1 MADSLSQ
8 VSTMSRQEKRAS
20 IGLAGI
26 FSMRMLGLFMILP
39 VMSLY
44 AEELI
49 GVTPLLLG
57 LAISVYGLT
66 QALLQIPF
74 GLLSDRFGR
83 KKIITIGLLL
93 FVSGSI
99 VAAMSTT
106 IYGVILGRALQGS
119 GAVAAAVM
127 ALAADLTLEQ
137 NRTKIMATIGISI
150 GISFGVAMVL
160 GPLLAS
166 FAGLSGIFW
175 FTAVLAFGAI
185 VILHKVVPDASK
197 LTIHKDAE
205 PIPALMA
212 KVLKDGQLLRLD
224 FGIFCLHLVMTAM
237 FVVLPLLL
245 RGKLGLAAE
254 DHWMVYLPVLAL
266 SVVVMVPFVIV
277 AEKKRKMKLVFVSA
291 VGVLSL
297 ASFALYLF
305 SESLWGMVATLFVF
319 FTAFNLLEAT
329 LPSLISKIAFA
340 GGKGTAMG
348 VYSSSQ
354 FFGAFCGGLLGGFIW
369 DSYGL
374 SSVFLMCGGVLF
386 IWFLVAFGMKSPGH
400 MTSLLKH
407 LELQTAEQ
415 AKQITAKL
423 LAIKGV
429 LDVGI
434 SVDDSTAYLKVDND
448 LLDEEALDAIFL
460 NLQSCPEG
468 QE

>member
-1 MADSLSQ
+1 
-8 VSTMSRQEKRAS
+8 MSRQEKRAS

-83 KKIITIGLLL
+83 KRIITIGLLL

-460 NLQSCPEG
+460 NLQSCPQG

>member
-1 MADSLSQ
+1 
-8 VSTMSRQEKRAS
+8 MSEQEKRAS
-20 IGLAGI
+20 LGLAGI

-44 AEELI
+44 TENLNGI
-49 GVTPLLLG
+49 TPVLLG

-74 GLLSDRFGR
+74 GLMSDRFGR

-93 FVSGSI
+93 FVGGSV

-106 IYGVILGRALQGS
+106 IYGIIIGRALQGS

-150 GISFGVAMVL
+150 GVSFGIAMVL
-160 GPLLAS
+160 GPILA
-166 FAGLSGIFW
+166 AVVGLSGIFW
-175 FTAVLAFGAI
+175 FTAVLAIIGI
-185 VILHKVVPDASK
+185 VILHKVVPQPK
-197 LTIHKDAE
+197 KVTIHKDAE
-205 PIPALMA
+205 PVPALMG

-237 FVVLPLLL
+237 FVVLPLLM
-245 RGKLGLAAE
+245 RGKLGIAAE
-254 DHWMVYLPVLAL
+254 DHWMVYLPVLGL
-266 SVVVMVPFVIV
+266 SVIAMVPFIII
-277 AEKKRKMKLVFVSA
+277 AEKKRKMKTVFVSA
-291 VGVLSL
+291 VATL
-297 ASFALYLF
+297 AFASVGLYLF
-305 SESLWGMVATLFVF
+305 NGHVWGMVVSLFIF
-319 FTAFNLLEAT
+319 FTAFNLLEAS

-348 VYSSSQ
+348 VYSSAQ
-354 FFGAFCGGLLGGFIW
+354 FFGAFCGGLMGGLVW
-369 DSYGL
+369 SHYGL
-374 SSVFLMCGGVLF
+374 SEVFLVCAGILF
-386 IWFLVAFGMKSPGH
+386 VWSVVAFGMKSPRH

-407 LELQTAEQ
+407 VVVETAEQ
-415 AKQITAKL
+415 AKEITDKL

-434 SVDDSTAYLKVDND
+434 SVDDSTAYLKVDD
-448 LLDEEALDAIFL
+448 ELLDEAALDIIIS
-460 NLQSCPEG
+460 NLSEK
-468 QE
+468 

>member
-1 MADSLSQ
+1 MANSSSQ
-8 VSTMSRQEKRAS
+8 PSTMSEQEKRAS

-44 AEELI
+44 AGDLK

-74 GLLSDRFGR
+74 GLMSDRFGR
-83 KKIITIGLLL
+83 KKIITLGLLL
-93 FVSGSI
+93 FVTGSV

-106 IYGVILGRALQGS
+106 IYGIILGRALQGS
-119 GAVAAAVM
+119 GAVAAAIM

-150 GISFGVAMVL
+150 GISFGIAMVI

-166 FAGLSGIFW
+166 VAGLQGIFW
-175 FTAVLAFGAI
+175 FTAVLAIIGI
-185 VILHKVVPDASK
+185 IILHKVVPQPAS
-197 LTIHKDAE
+197 LSVHKDAE
-205 PIPALMA
+205 PIPALIG
-212 KVLKDGQLLRLD
+212 KVLKDSQLLRLD

-237 FVVLPLLL
+237 FVVLPIVL
-245 RGKLGLAAE
+245 RGKLGIAAE

-266 SVVVMVPFVIV
+266 SVLAMVPFIIL
-277 AEKKRKMKLVFVSA
+277 AEKKRKMKAVFVGA
-291 VGVLSL
+291 VLTLSMACL
-297 ASFALYLF
+297 GLYQL
-305 SESLWGMVATLFVF
+305 SGNLWGMLAALFIF

-354 FFGAFCGGLLGGFIW
+354 FFGAFCGGIAGGLIW
-369 DSYGL
+369 GAYGL
-374 SSVFLMCGGVLF
+374 SEVFLFCAIILLL
-386 IWFLVAFGMKSPGH
+386 WFVVALSMKPPRHTS
-400 MTSLLKH
+400 SLLKH
-407 LELQTAEQ
+407 LDAQTAAQ
-415 AKQITAKL
+415 AKEITDKL
-423 LAIKGV
+423 LAVKGV
-429 LDVGI
+429 LDVVI
-434 SVDDSTAYLKVDND
+434 SVDDSTAYLKVDNE
-448 LLDEEALDAIFL
+448 LLDHQALDAIV
-460 NLQSCPEG
+460 S
-468 QE
+468 

>member
-1 MADSLSQ
+1 MADSSSQ
-8 VSTMSRQEKRAS
+8 SLMSDREKKAS
-20 IGLAGI
+20 LGLAGI

-44 AEELI
+44 AENFD

-93 FVSGSI
+93 FVLGSV

-106 IYGVILGRALQGS
+106 IVGIIIGRALQGS

-127 ALAADLTLEQ
+127 ALAADLTSEQ
-137 NRTKIMATIGISI
+137 NRTKIMASIGISI
-150 GISFGVAMVL
+150 GVSFGIAMVI

-166 FAGLSGIFW
+166 VVGLQGIFW
-175 FTAVLAFGAI
+175 FTAVLALMGI
-185 VILHKVVPDASK
+185 VILYKVVPTPATVSV
-197 LTIHKDAE
+197 HKDAE
-205 PIPALMA
+205 PVPALMG

-237 FVVLPLLL
+237 FVVLPLLM
-245 RGKLGLAAE
+245 RGKLAIAAE
-254 DHWMVYLPVLAL
+254 DHWLVYLPVLGL
-266 SVVVMVPFVIV
+266 SVLAMIPFIIL
-277 AEKKRKMKLVFVSA
+277 AEKKRQMKKVFVGAVATLSA
-291 VGVLSL
+291 ACLG
-297 ASFALYLF
+297 LYLF
-305 SESLWGMVATLFVF
+305 GGSLWGMLAGLFVF
-319 FTAFNLLEAT
+319 FTAFNLLEAS

-354 FFGAFCGGLLGGFIW
+354 FFGAFCGGLCGGLIW
-369 DSYGL
+369 DTFGL
-374 SSVFLMCGGVLF
+374 SEVFLFCSAVLLL
-386 IWFLVAFGMKSPGH
+386 WLVVAFSMKSPRH

-407 LELQTAEQ
+407 IELETTEQ
-415 AKQITAKL
+415 AKEITDKL
-423 LAIKGV
+423 LAVRGV
-429 LDVGI
+429 LDVGV
-434 SVDDSTAYLKVDND
+434 SLDDSTAYLKVDTE
-448 LLDEEALDAIFL
+448 LLDRQALDAIIP
-460 NLQSCPEG
+460 SS
-468 QE
+468 

>member
-1 MADSLSQ
+1 MADSSSQ
-8 VSTMSRQEKRAS
+8 TSTMSKKEKQAS

-44 AEELI
+44 AENLV
-49 GVTPLLLG
+49 GVTPILLG

-74 GLLSDRFGR
+74 GLMSDRFGR

-99 VAAMSTT
+99 VAAMSST
-106 IYGVILGRALQGS
+106 IYGVIIGRALQGS

-150 GISFGVAMVL
+150 GISFAVAMVL

-175 FTAVLAFGAI
+175 FTAVLALAGI
-185 VILHKVVPDASK
+185 VILHKVVPQASK
-197 LTIHKDAE
+197 LTTHKDAE

-245 RGKLGLAAE
+245 QGKLGLPAE
-254 DHWMVYLPVLAL
+254 DHWMVYLLVLGL
-266 SVVVMVPFVIV
+266 SVIAMIPFVIA
-277 AEKKRKMKLVFVSA
+277 AEKKRKMKVVFVGA
-291 VGVLSL
+291 VATLSL
-297 ASFALYLF
+297 ASFGLYF
-305 SESLWGMVATLFVF
+305 FGGQLWGMVVALFVF

-354 FFGAFCGGLLGGFIW
+354 FFGAFCGGLIGGFVW

-374 SSVFLMCGGVLF
+374 SSVFLVCGAVLF
-386 IWFLVAFGMKSPGH
+386 VWFLVAFSMKSPRH

-407 LELQTAEQ
+407 LELERAEQ
-415 AKQITAKL
+415 AEQITAKL

-434 SVDDSTAYLKVDND
+434 SVDDSTAYLKVDNE

-460 NLQSCPEG
+460 NYQSCPQG
-468 QE
+468 